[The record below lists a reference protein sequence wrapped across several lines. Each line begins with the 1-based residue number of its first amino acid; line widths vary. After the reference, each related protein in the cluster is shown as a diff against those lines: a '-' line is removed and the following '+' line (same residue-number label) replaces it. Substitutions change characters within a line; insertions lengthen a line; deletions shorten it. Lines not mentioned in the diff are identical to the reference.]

1 MANQFSKSKIDFD
14 VYERA
19 DPESQIDWGKEA
31 KVISDAFGNIAKDR
45 TERKAAVEK
54 SFADQQ
60 AKLNELGEYDN
71 PTAQQVMMNAGQDGA
86 NKLLDVKNLVKRGL
100 MKPSDATMFQQNQ
113 LNGFNLLKQNMGAF
127 DKTFQEYTKRMQDGE
142 SAPAEQYFATL
153 TEGFANLNNISVQTD
168 PETGNVSLLR
178 LDENGDPVEGGD
190 SMTVN
195 RLTLLMKQ
203 KVNNFDVGGEVQK
216 IKGEIGITT
225 TSIAKQKYGP
235 NVVITKEM
243 MSKVEDEYLESEKGK
258 GFLMNKVKQITAN
271 PMNVNTMIINAG
283 MQTDN
288 GEDYQCGSQEDY
300 DNWMAENDN
309 DEANNPFL
317 VLEFG
322 KDNQYHANF
331 NETQMTKAEE
341 YVKNQIRGA
350 VDVSYEEDVKQL
362 NEKDQ
367 PRAKSAAELSIDKDD
382 KEKSSR
388 LGDYEIAL
396 NDPDPKKRKDMTDK
410 LFKKRND
417 QIRESN
423 KGKSD
428 EEKTVLI
435 DDIRM
440 VQKEVDDGQGGT
452 KTVDV
457 RVVFMENG
465 DEIPLEGNTGDQMNT
480 LDLLL
485 NPDNNLTSDDIA
497 RLAKDR
503 ELDLEREVQSKS
515 DKTRT
520 QKGKSTAINFDNPT
534 MVGGEEYATSDA
546 YLKDVFGDAFNA
558 DKYSATADTDAGV
571 AKNWAAYVQAYFPAE
586 LITQFQEANQP
597 LTSNYVDKGDKLPDG
612 SDADVDKLVMTLGGK
627 ELIIDITKPT
637 TNQKEIEKWMLEI
650 QAEEDKRRTTTGGS
664 GGGSSR

>member
-1 MANQFSKSKIDFD
+1 MANQFSKAKIDFD

-31 KVISDAFGNIAKDR
+31 KVISDAFGTVAKDR
-45 TERKAAVEK
+45 TQRKAAVEK
-54 SFADQQ
+54 SFEDQQ

-86 NKLLDVKNLVKRGL
+86 NKLLDVKNMVKRGL

-127 DKTFQEYTKRMQDGE
+127 DKTFQEYTTRMQEGE
-142 SAPAEQYFATL
+142 SGPAEQYFATL

-178 LDENGDPVEGGD
+178 LDENGEPVEGGD

-225 TSIAKQKYGP
+225 KSIAEQKYGP

-350 VDVSYEEDVKQL
+350 VDYEKTETVKPL
-362 NEKDQ
+362 NERDQ
-367 PRAKSAAELSIDKDD
+367 PSAASISKSGKDSELLS
-382 KEKSSR
+382 
-388 LGDYEIAL
+388 
-396 NDPDPKKRKDMTDK
+396 
-410 LFKKRND
+410 
-417 QIRESN
+417 
-423 KGKSD
+423 KGKNLMYAISGD
-428 EEKTVLI
+428 PAESKAGL
-435 DDIRM
+435 RYL
-440 VQKEVDDGQGGT
+440 VDASNGT
-452 KTVDV
+452 ISN
-457 RVVFMENG
+457 MEATDTG
-465 DEIPLEGNTGDQMNT
+465 FIVTYPGRDPLEVNTQT
-480 LDLLL
+480 
-485 NPDNNLTSDDIA
+485 
-497 RLAKDR
+497 
-503 ELDLEREVQSKS
+503 EREA
-515 DKTRT
+515 T
-520 QKGKSTAINFDNPT
+520 Q
-534 MVGGEEYATSDA
+534 
-546 YLKDVFGDAFNA
+546 
-558 DKYSATADTDAGV
+558 
-571 AKNWAAYVQAYFPAE
+571 
-586 LITQFQEANQP
+586 
-597 LTSNYVDKGDKLPDG
+597 
-612 SDADVDKLVMTLGGK
+612 ADVDAALEKDPNSKMKVGDAVMEDASPEESMRLMWKASGLSDAEFDAWLDAGGRKELEGRNTTRNVQSIGGPQKSIEYDVNATFETKDGTTKSAVEYINDSSLGESLNAMNDSNVEVVEVFTDLLTKPAFFPKELDGSVRMDGNTMYFTINGK
-627 ELIIDITKPT
+627 EMKVDEDVFAMDTAAIVNKM
-637 TNQKEIEKWMLEI
+637 QEMI
-650 QAEEDKRRTTTGGS
+650 QENIKNRK
-664 GGGSSR
+664 GGGNSSKYNKKKE